1 MAPKKTAQ
9 SSTISFSISLLLKN
23 WSCGILMEM
32 GCIYSTNRKEHS
44 SGPLSGYFS
53 KFQCFWT
60 IKEKEEKRR
69 NGRGRAQEGGTCDHN
84 VSKGSFYPCLRPQR
98 TKFLEAGP
106 VPTCSLLCPSCSSAW
121 HVVCYHKYWLIKAY
135 G

>member
-98 TKFLEAGP
+98 TGSSWRQA
-106 VPTCSLLCPSCSSAW
+106 LCPHAHCSAPA
-121 HVVCYHKYWLIKAY
+121 VPVL
-135 G
+135 GM